1 VFDPKLLLPVPI
13 TRTVAADGSE
23 AGNVP
28 LRLNEPGAVIVKLVR
43 FDVYVKLTKLQLL
56 SAVPNV

>member
-1 VFDPKLLLPVPI
+1 VPR
-13 TRTVAADGSE
+13 TRIDAAEGSE
-23 AGNVP
+23 AGSVP